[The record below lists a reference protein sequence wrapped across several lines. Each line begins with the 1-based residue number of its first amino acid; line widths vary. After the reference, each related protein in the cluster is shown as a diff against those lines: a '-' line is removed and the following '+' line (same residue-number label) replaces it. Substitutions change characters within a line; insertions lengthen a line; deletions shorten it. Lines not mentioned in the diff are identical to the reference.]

1 MPGSSSHPHMNPTG
15 TPLTTAQSISHS
27 LPESRHPPRR
37 ATALR
42 SENGWSSSTDSL
54 DSNMSSPE
62 NTSPQALTST
72 SLGSD
77 SAIGFLTGLRLTM
90 TPSAVPPPQ
99 SPQGGSSLQ
108 QGFVGEASTMTGQMY
123 PQFPIPQQRT
133 MGDSSQASRRSPY
146 INIGGSSTATRHSA
160 SSQNI
165 PLASRPPN
173 GPGPMARRYSD
184 AITRHHKHSMSDP
197 HRLDTGHRPH
207 TSISIGHP
215 NTEHPYH
222 HHSNSVPNGLRM
234 TSGSPQM
241 VFTSGFKPSAMQA
254 TAVPGMATPEQI
266 LLVQPD
272 QQPHVMYQQP
282 AAYSSSS
289 SSNVGWSFSPIS
301 QSASFTSVDQSVV
314 DHSASSASY
323 FSTLSLQPST
333 YSAMA
338 SDKLESQTGPQAIAS
353 GSLSNHW
360 TDMMPSMG
368 IPTPLQE
375 LPDGRAGNSVA
386 SNPGAMDLQ
395 DQRQLNFNSPFLP
408 ETGVFN
414 MNSMDMVPDLAFS
427 PFNTGHILESPAE

>member
-1 MPGSSSHPHMNPTG
+1 
-15 TPLTTAQSISHS
+15 
-27 LPESRHPPRR
+27 
-37 ATALR
+37 
-42 SENGWSSSTDSL
+42 
-54 DSNMSSPE
+54 
-62 NTSPQALTST
+62 
-72 SLGSD
+72 
-77 SAIGFLTGLRLTM
+77 
-90 TPSAVPPPQ
+90 
-99 SPQGGSSLQ
+99 
-108 QGFVGEASTMTGQMY
+108 MTGQMY
-123 PQFPIPQQRT
+123 PQFPNPQQRA
-133 MGDSSQASRRSPY
+133 MWDSSQASQRSSY
-146 INIGGSSTATRHSA
+146 INIGGSSTAAQHSA
-160 SSQNI
+160 SSQNM

-184 AITRHHKHSMSDP
+184 AITRHHKQSMSDS
-197 HRLDTGHRPH
+197 HGLDAGHRPH

-215 NTEHPYH
+215 NTGHPYH
-222 HHSNSVPNGLRM
+222 RHSNSVPNGALRM
-234 TSGSPQM
+234 SNGSPQM
-241 VFTSGFKPSAMQA
+241 VFTSGFEPSVMQA
-254 TAVPGMATPEQI
+254 KSFPGMATPEQI
-266 LLVQPD
+266 LLVQPGH
-272 QQPHVMYQQP
+272 QPHVMYQQP

-289 SSNVGWSFSPIS
+289 SSNVGWAVSPIS
-301 QSASFTSVDQSVV
+301 HSASFTSVDQSAG

-333 YSAMA
+333 CSAMA
-338 SDKLESQTGPQAIAS
+338 SDKLESQMGPQAIAS

-386 SNPGAMDLQ
+386 SNPAAMDLQ